1 MIQSG
6 VLNLRYPEAHG
17 LVVEVGPIGTGRGG
31 ERAGAAD
38 WKKYRYDLVSREQMS
53 VLVTRA
59 CFLHL
64 ESCVHRLGSGL
75 SQDWSADSSSPL
87 GRILMHLATCW

>member
-1 MIQSG
+1 MI
-6 VLNLRYPEAHG
+6 EA
-17 LVVEVGPIGTGRGG
+17 GG
-31 ERAGAAD
+31 AREKQEEESAD

-64 ESCVHRLGSGL
+64 ESCVQRLGSGL